1 MTQPKKMEPAQP
13 PRHTDATAAALFPV
27 SFALFQT
34 FPRAMPSLDPKIRES
49 DLALAHIFASFYP
62 TK

>member
-1 MTQPKKMEPAQP
+1 
-13 PRHTDATAAALFPV
+13 V

-34 FPRAMPSLDPKIRES
+34 FAGATPSLDPKITNLARSLKFGAPRES

-62 TK
+62 TASEGS